1 MKKLLAIF
9 MTVMLGIPAA
19 AAADTYKFEYS
30 GEETNGLAVI
40 FDDNYKLSEV
50 KSCVLNVKDNT
61 ASAEISAD
69 GAKNVWVFLPKSM
82 QMIKEFITD
91 SGDDTKDDIKG
102 DTTEDDKLNPAYPT
116 AMDSATAFMM
126 VKEINS
132 VSVDDETKTSLKVL
146 FRGEER
152 ELLVDEDMTIDSAPI
167 ANSALKHDSVSALK
181 AGDIIYCTTN
191 LSGKL
196 RTVELIFR
204 PLSGD
209 IITDT
214 ADYGVNFE
222 RLYSA
227 DGQRV
232 SVRNPIPIG
241 VFGGNNSKERQYAFG
256 AVKEIGTTYFT
267 LCNKAGR
274 TSQDINVDITSDTI
288 VYVYDKSKK
297 NGNIHIGDISDIIGC
312 GFDTDAKDDADNVTD
327 WSKTFERHYALVKM
341 AKGTATEIALYLNY

>member
-1 MKKLLAIF
+1 MKKLIAIF

-69 GAKNVWVFLPKSM
+69 GAKNVWVFLPRTM

-91 SGDDTKDDIKG
+91 SGDDTKDDTKG

-152 ELLVDEDMTIDSAPI
+152 ELLVDEDMTIEFCTDCKFRI
-167 ANSALKHDSVSALK
+167 K
-181 AGDIIYCTTN
+181 ARLGIGIK
-191 LSGKL
+191 SGGYYL
-196 RTVELIFR
+196 LHYQSFR
-204 PLSGD
+204 QAS
-209 IITDT
+209 
-214 ADYGVNFE
+214 YG
-222 RLYSA
+222 
-227 DGQRV
+227 
-232 SVRNPIPIG
+232 
-241 VFGGNNSKERQYAFG
+241 
-256 AVKEIGTTYFT
+256 
-267 LCNKAGR
+267 
-274 TSQDINVDITSDTI
+274 
-288 VYVYDKSKK
+288 
-297 NGNIHIGDISDIIGC
+297 
-312 GFDTDAKDDADNVTD
+312 
-327 WSKTFERHYALVKM
+327 
-341 AKGTATEIALYLNY
+341 